1 MENFAV
7 APLNSSY
14 QSSDEEKAN
23 PVEGYDDLT
32 FGVFVATCM
41 TEETPLIAVSPKER
55 GASVWKAT
63 LNIINF
69 IEGVGFLAL
78 PFAIAKGGIAGIA
91 AFIIMP
97 FIYWFTA
104 KILIECLYKKDNLHR
119 RMRVRSSW
127 NEIGKEMWPRF
138 GGTMIVAIQCFDLTV
153 IATSYLIVCGSLMAS
168 AFP

>member
-41 TEETPLIAVSPKER
+41 TEETPLIAVPPKER

-78 PFAIAKGGIAGIA
+78 PFAIAK
-91 AFIIMP
+91 
-97 FIYWFTA
+97 
-104 KILIECLYKKDNLHR
+104 
-119 RMRVRSSW
+119 
-127 NEIGKEMWPRF
+127 
-138 GGTMIVAIQCFDLTV
+138 VALQ
-153 IATSYLIVCGSLMAS
+153 GSLRLLS
-168 AFP
+168 CPLSIGSLRKY